1 MKKKNIIILQ
11 KEIGNYDTIVYA
23 INYMNPLSN
32 LTDLE
37 DSLVA
42 SNASD
47 GYVLVDLLLCNGNNF
62 NRFSKFYYDG
72 DKITR
77 STIDIAELSEKEET
91 LVNDFYKGHKNVL
104 TEGVLTPREYMQFA
118 K

>member
-1 MKKKNIIILQ
+1 MKNKNIIILQ

-32 LTDLE
+32 LADLE
-37 DSLVA
+37 DSLAATRVG
-42 SNASD
+42 S

-62 NRFSKFYYDG
+62 NRFAQFYYDG

-77 STIDIAELSEKEET
+77 STIDIAELRKKEEIF
-91 LVNDFYKGHKNVL
+91 VNDFYKGHKSVL
-104 TEGVLTPREYMQFA
+104 AKGVLTPREYMQFV